1 MLRKRQEDAEYNKT
15 IDLLD
20 GAFPPSLLLQGHGG
34 EDGQRKTQQRAVDI
48 LRKVGGVNGGGSAES
63 RGN

>member
-20 GAFPPSLLLQGHGG
+20 SALGPSLLLQGHGG
-34 EDGQRKTQQRAVDI
+34 RVRQKKTQQKTVDI
-48 LRKVGGVNGGGSAES
+48 LQKVGRVNEGGSAES
-63 RGN
+63 CGN